1 MSSSPS
7 ANFYRPTEEPEP
19 LDLTQL
25 NIEASVMCLVSKVKF
40 LCGRCGSPAVR
51 LRQPKQSIK
60 RGFNSLP
67 PVSTM
72 ILEIISFS
80 SFASLTPESLAHQC
94 RFDIFL

>member
-7 ANFYRPTEEPEP
+7 ANYYRPTEEPEP

-51 LRQPKQSIK
+51 LRQPKSCVR
-60 RGFNSLP
+60 RGFNAIQT
-67 PVSTM
+67 V
-72 ILEIISFS
+72 
-80 SFASLTPESLAHQC
+80 
-94 RFDIFL
+94 RIF

>member
-51 LRQPKQSIK
+51 LRQPKQSVK
-60 RGFNSLP
+60 RGFNNLP
-67 PVSTM
+67 PVS
-72 ILEIISFS
+72 EIISHS
-80 SFASLTPESLAHQC
+80 HREIKKNQIHSILLGCS
-94 RFDIFL
+94 D